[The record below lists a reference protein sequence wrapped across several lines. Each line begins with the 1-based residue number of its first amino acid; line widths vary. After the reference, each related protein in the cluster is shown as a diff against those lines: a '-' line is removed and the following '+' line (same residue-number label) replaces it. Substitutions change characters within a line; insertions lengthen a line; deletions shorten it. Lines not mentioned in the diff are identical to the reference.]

1 MASYEKKW
9 GLLLSEM
16 ITITDEMT
24 TIGVANFMNF
34 RWGGKERLALS
45 VLETE
50 VHDRGFSFYCYNP
63 RSANLPPEGPLIL

>member
-24 TIGVANFMNF
+24 TIRVANFMNF
-34 RWGGKERLALS
+34 RWGGERTPSSLCAR
-45 VLETE
+45 
-50 VHDRGFSFYCYNP
+50 DRST
-63 RSANLPPEGPLIL
+63 